1 MDLRLLQRA
10 KQLGVDV
17 HERSIAK
24 ALRIQNGEIRGI
36 DVAGVESRAISGID
50 ADLVVDATGRARVLS
65 KLITRSGIGPAK
77 ISQNRSASLIAF
89 KTLFRSVDIDP
100 GRCNIFSFP
109 GGYGG
114 LSNIE
119 SGLVNLCFLVR
130 TADAQRAGSK
140 PDRILSELI
149 FQNPSARK
157 SLQNAVRQKEWLSA
171 AITGFGKNELN
182 PAAGL
187 LSVGDAAAFNDPF
200 TGSGMLMAFEGA
212 EILAG
217 CMLECRL
224 EPEKLLERYSA
235 RFHEKFYLR
244 LRICGALRRL
254 AFVPTLAEAAVVML
268 GCNRSFAKSV
278 ARATRRHSPA
288 AGTDL

>member
-1 MDLRLLQRA
+1 MPSPTSGWPKRA
-10 KQLGVDV
+10 L
-17 HERSIAK
+17 S
-24 ALRIQNGEIRGI
+24 L
-36 DVAGVESRAISGID
+36 ESRMSQAQAISH
-50 ADLVVDATGRARVLS
+50 
-65 KLITRSGIGPAK
+65 P
-77 ISQNRSASLIAF
+77 
-89 KTLFRSVDIDP
+89 P
-100 GRCNIFSFP
+100 
-109 GGYGG
+109 
-114 LSNIE
+114 
-119 SGLVNLCFLVR
+119 
-130 TADAQRAGSK
+130 
-140 PDRILSELI
+140 
-149 FQNPSARK
+149 PSATP
-157 SLQNAVRQKEWLSA
+157 LTA

-182 PAAGL
+182 PAPGL

-217 CMLECRL
+217 CILETRL
-224 EPEKLLERYSA
+224 EPEKLVERYSA

-268 GCNRSFAKSV
+268 GFNRSFAKSV